1 MYTRWTTSVGH
12 WIIPSEWP
20 SRPVSGSEGMTPVTL
35 SDPKL
40 RKETHNLSPG
50 IPYTKAKAQS
60 GLRQLLYIVVLD
72 CIGVYWPY
80 GVSRKCAVGKL
91 KPKWHTHTHTQMYIQ
106 ICESTIYQSKPSDLT
121 KSLHFLLCSIYLHGP
136 LKPRSQLAEN
146 ALSCFF
152 CSGCNCKNANVSLD
166 FSNLVL
172 ESHQDFQKWH
182 TKHVSALEILMSV

>member
-1 MYTRWTTSVGH
+1 MYTHWTTSVGH
-12 WIIPSEWP
+12 WIIPSGWP

-50 IPYTKAKAQS
+50 IPYTKAKAQF

-91 KPKWHTHTHTQMYIQ
+91 KPNWHTHTHTQMYIQ
-106 ICESTIYQSKPSDLT
+106 YLWIHYLPIQAIRLDQIPTLPTIFHIP
-121 KSLHFLLCSIYLHGP
+121 P

-152 CSGCNCKNANVSLD
+152 CSGCNCKNTNVSLD

-182 TKHVSALEILMSV
+182 TKHASTLEILMSV

>member
-1 MYTRWTTSVGH
+1 MWDTELYPRGDQADPSQDLREWHRWLWAIRNWGKRRTTFHRAFPTQRQRHNSAWDSCCILLS
-12 WIIPSEWP
+12 WI
-20 SRPVSGSEGMTPVTL
+20 
-35 SDPKL
+35 
-40 RKETHNLSPG
+40 
-50 IPYTKAKAQS
+50 
-60 GLRQLLYIVVLD
+60 VLV

-91 KPKWHTHTHTQMYIQ
+91 KPNWHTHTHTQMYIQ
-106 ICESTIYQSKPSDLT
+106 YLWIHYLPIQAIRLDQIPTLPTIFHIP
-121 KSLHFLLCSIYLHGP
+121 P

-152 CSGCNCKNANVSLD
+152 CSGCNCKNTNVSLD

-182 TKHVSALEILMSV
+182 TKHASTLEILMSV